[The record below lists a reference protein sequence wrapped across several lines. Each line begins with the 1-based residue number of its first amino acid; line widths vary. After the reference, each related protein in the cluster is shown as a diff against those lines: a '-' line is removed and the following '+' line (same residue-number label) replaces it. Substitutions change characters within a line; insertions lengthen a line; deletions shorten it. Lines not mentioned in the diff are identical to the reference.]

1 MVNKKLMKVWKFAIA
16 EGKSDKFKKVQP
28 FKVGLLSDFEGGFSS
43 LSSTSDTAPS
53 SNKKN

>member
-1 MVNKKLMKVWKFAIA
+1 MKVWKFGIA

-28 FKVGLLSDFEGGFSS
+28 FKVGLLSDFEVGFPS